1 MAIDDV
7 YDEHEQS
14 ERVLAWLRRNG
25 AALIGGILLGLAAIG
40 GWNWWES
47 RQASQASSLSA
58 QYQGALSAIQANAPD
73 ASKKVA
79 ALPAGSAYRTLAAL
93 RLAGMQVNAGKRDAA
108 LATLRGVKADDR
120 ALQAVID
127 ARVARLLIDAKQPQ
141 AAIALLAKADSA
153 AAAEIRGDAHLAMG
167 QQKQAR
173 DAYTQALRV
182 LDVASP
188 SRRLLELKLTE
199 AGGTPATTEA
209 KS

>member
-25 AALIGGILLGLAAIG
+25 AALVGGIALGLAAIG
-40 GWNWWES
+40 GWNWWQS
-47 RQASQASSLSA
+47 REASQASERSA
-58 QYQGALSAIQANAPD
+58 QYQRALGAIESGAPD

-93 RLAGMQVNAGKRDAA
+93 RLAGTQANAGKRDAA
-108 LATLRGVKADDR
+108 LATLKPVKSDDP

-141 AAIALLAKADSA
+141 AALSLLAKAQSA
-153 AAAEIRGDAHLAMG
+153 TAAEIRGDAHLALG
-167 QQKQAR
+167 QQAQAR
-173 DAYTQALRV
+173 DAYAQALRT

-199 AGGTPATTEA
+199 AGGSPATTEA